1 MLYTN
6 GNNQIILNYLEE
18 TIAFNEKDFKKHL
31 LHCDINIQ
39 AKDGTTPLMYII
51 LNNQYK
57 NIFLSKE
64 EIYELC
70 CKANFN
76 IKNEFYVTIMTLLLF
91 NNENQKIG
99 LLPKDLKFLWE
110 KMNKENQ
117 ELTFQQCIHSMN
129 GYEENFEKIFDLFF
143 NNFCF
148 IPNEKIIKKMKREHI
163 SIFYFFEKKNL
174 FLKLN
179 KELKN
184 EQNVIREKI

>member
-18 TIAFNEKDFKKHL
+18 KMAFNEKDFKKHL

-39 AKDGTTPLMYII
+39 SQDGTTPLMYII
-51 LNNQYK
+51 LNNQYR

-64 EIYELC
+64 EIYQLC
-70 CKANFN
+70 CNADFN
-76 IKNEFYVTIMTLLLF
+76 IKNEFSITIMTLLLF
-91 NNENQKIG
+91 NNKNQKIF
-99 LLPKDLKFLWE
+99 LLPKELKFLWG
-110 KMNKENQ
+110 KMNEKNQ
-117 ELTFQQCIHSMN
+117 ELTFQQCLNFMN
-129 GYEENFEKIFDLFF
+129 GYEESFETILDLFF
-143 NNFCF
+143 NDFCF

-163 SIFYFFEKKNL
+163 SIFYFLEKKNL

-184 EQNVIREKI
+184 EQNIVREKL